1 MTLVFAGFQ
10 LSIVRVDPE
19 ADPDTLE
26 KISEAQRI
34 EAYVEDARRRAIR
47 VAMTTALGRFL

>member
-19 ADPDTLE
+19 ANPDALE
-26 KISEAQRI
+26 KVTEAQRI
-34 EAYVEDARRRAIR
+34 EDCIAEARLKAIR
-47 VAMTTALGRFL
+47 TAMTTALGRFL

>member
-19 ADPDTLE
+19 ANPDTLE
-26 KISEAQRI
+26 RIAEAQRI
-34 EAYVEDARRRAIR
+34 EDHIEEARLKALRT
-47 VAMTTALGRFL
+47 AMTAALGRFL